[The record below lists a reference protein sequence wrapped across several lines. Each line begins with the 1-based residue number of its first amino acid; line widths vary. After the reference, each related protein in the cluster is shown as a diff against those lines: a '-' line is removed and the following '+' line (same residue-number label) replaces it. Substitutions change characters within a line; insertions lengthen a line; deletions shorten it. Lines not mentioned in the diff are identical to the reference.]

1 MAGRL
6 SGKVCII
13 TGSGGSMGRAAAIL
27 FASEGA
33 RIIGCDVNV
42 DSAIEM
48 LRLVKAARGDMVSL
62 QPCDLADAKQ
72 CQALVEFAVST
83 YGQIDVLFNNAAMAY
98 FGWSESMLGKIMLG
112 RAGRPEEIANAA
124 LFIAS
129 DESTYAIGAD
139 LLVDGGMTAW

>member
-33 RIIGCDVNV
+33 RVIGCDVNV
-42 DSAIEM
+42 ESAIETM
-48 LRLVKAARGDMVSL
+48 RLVKAARGDMVSL
-62 QPCDLADAKQ
+62 QPCDLTDAKQ

-83 YGQIDVLFNNAAMAY
+83 YDDCGHRRQSSHAATT
-98 FGWSESMLGKIMLG
+98 
-112 RAGRPEEIANAA
+112 RAIKFLSQTLPGSA
-124 LFIAS
+124 
-129 DESTYAIGAD
+129 
-139 LLVDGGMTAW
+139 